1 MPSKPI
7 SAKMIFALALVI
19 LMAWVGHSSALVN
32 GASPP
37 AWGDKHAHAH
47 SHSHGNDFPTCAICA
62 DHFHSSMTADH
73 VHETPHLNMPLGLSA
88 QSKSAAL
95 LRDAGSFVPVAPIFL
110 FKRPPRPDLVC

>member
-7 SAKMIFALALVI
+7 SAKVIFALALVI
-19 LMAWVGHSSALVN
+19 LMTWVGHSSALVN

-37 AWGDKHAHAH
+37 AHA
-47 SHSHGNDFPTCAICA
+47 HSHGNDAPTCTICA
-62 DHFHSSMTADH
+62 DHFHSSLTADH

-95 LRDAGSFVPVAPIFL
+95 LRDAGSFVPAAPIFL
-110 FKRPPRPDLVC
+110 VKRPPRPDLVC